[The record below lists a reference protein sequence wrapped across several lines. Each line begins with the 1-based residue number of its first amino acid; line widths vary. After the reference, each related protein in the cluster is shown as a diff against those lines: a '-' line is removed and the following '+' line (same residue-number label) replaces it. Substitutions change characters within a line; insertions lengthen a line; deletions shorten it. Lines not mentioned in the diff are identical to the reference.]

1 MADYVVSCMTS
12 PMFTY
17 EDGPV
22 YTLMEKAVAK
32 ALTQLTGFKNCT
44 GIPLAGGSM
53 GNQLAIL
60 MSQIKKAPATKKG
73 GNISLGAQGVI
84 FCGETAHYSTHKGSF
99 YQGNHF
105 KATLAFKVLKL
116 HLRIESTERV
126 K

>member
-32 ALTQLTGFKNCT
+32 ALTQLAGFDN
-44 GIPLAGGSM
+44 GAGLPLPGGSM
-53 GNQLAIL
+53 GNQLPIL
-60 MSQIKKAPATKKG
+60 LSQIKKVPVTKKE
-73 GNISLGAQGVI
+73 GNVSLGAQGVI

-99 YQGNHF
+99 YQGE
-105 KATLAFKVLKL
+105 TLP
-116 HLRIESTERV
+116 
-126 K
+126 